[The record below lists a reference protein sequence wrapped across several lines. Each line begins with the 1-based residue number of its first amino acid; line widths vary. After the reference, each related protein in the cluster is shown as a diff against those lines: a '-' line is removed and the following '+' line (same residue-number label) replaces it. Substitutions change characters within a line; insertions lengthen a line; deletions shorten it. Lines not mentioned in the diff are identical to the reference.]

1 LKEALSGKR
10 PGTTRLATLVLTGA
24 DEQMTQYAF
33 LLNGEDV
40 YATIPGFEGFV
51 VLDKKIQDGLKK
63 SLADFQDKSMFSFNS
78 TEATEVDLDG
88 KLYVKKDSEWQAK
101 DSGEKAEFVRLMLVD
116 FEFAKADVVLTP
128 IEAPAFMQG
137 APQHS
142 AKLTFKDGQTVEFS
156 VWKIE
161 GDAPHIALKVGAN
174 GFFKASQTLLD
185 NFSAK
190 PELSEKL
197 QSGDRG

>member
-1 LKEALSGKR
+1 
-10 PGTTRLATLVLTGA
+10 
-24 DEQMTQYAF
+24 
-33 LLNGEDV
+33 
-40 YATIPGFEGFV
+40 
-51 VLDKKIQDGLKK
+51 
-63 SLADFQDKSMFSFNS
+63 
-78 TEATEVDLDG
+78 
-88 KLYVKKDSEWQAK
+88 
-101 DSGEKAEFVRLMLVD
+101 MLVD